1 MMKEKISAF
10 FGKLSGFYR
19 KHTALIL
26 VLLAAAAIALPLV
39 VTSTYYRSIFVRV
52 ILYSLLASSLNM
64 INGYS
69 GQFNIGH
76 IGFYCTGAYVYALC
90 SMYFKLSFWVLLP
103 LAGIV
108 AAIFGYLI
116 SLPTLR
122 LKGMYLAMVTLGASE
137 IIRLIVVS
145 WKSVTMGNNGI
156 TGVPVPVLFGIKL
169 GDTLAF
175 YYIILALLILMLFI
189 SYRVLHSRV
198 GSAWMAIREDQ
209 NAAAFL
215 GVEVAKY
222 KSLNFMY
229 GAFWAGVAGCFCASY
244 YQYITPEMFNADKGN
259 EILSMVILGGQG
271 TLVGPIIGAITTT
284 ILTEGLRFSDQ
295 YRMLIYAVLII
306 AMMWFRPQGLAGAR
320 NSVFAAKGTSAK
332 KASRK
337 KEVAK

>member
-1 MMKEKISAF
+1 MKAKLSAF
-10 FGKLSGFYR
+10 MGKLAGFY
-19 KHTALIL
+19 KKYSVIFLLLL
-26 VLLAAAAIALPLV
+26 VAAAVVLPLV

-52 ILYSLLASSLNM
+52 LLYSLLASSLNM

-76 IGFYCTGAYVYALC
+76 IGFYCIGAYVYALC
-90 SMYFKLSFWVLLP
+90 CKYFGMSFWVLLP
-103 LAGIV
+103 LAGII
-108 AAIFGYLI
+108 AAVFGYLI

-137 IIRLIVVS
+137 IIRLIVIS
-145 WKSVTMGNNGI
+145 WKKVTLGSNGI
-156 TGVPVPVLFGIKL
+156 TGVPVPVAFGVKL

-175 YYIILALLILMLFI
+175 YYIILALLVIMLFV

-222 KSLNFMY
+222 KSMNFMY

-271 TLVGPIIGAITTT
+271 TLVGPIIGAVTTT
-284 ILTEGLRFSDQ
+284 VLTEGLRFSDQ

-320 NSVFAAKGTSAK
+320 NSVFAAKSTNSK
-332 KASRK
+332 KSSKK
-337 KEVAK
+337 KEVVK

>member
-1 MMKEKISAF
+1 MKKSRFAF
-10 FGKLSGFYR
+10 LDKLATFYH
-19 KHTALIL
+19 KHTALL
-26 VLLAAAAIALPLV
+26 LLLLLAATVALPLV
-39 VTSTYYRSIFVRV
+39 VTGTYYRSIFVRV

-76 IGFYCTGAYVYALC
+76 IGFYCIGAYVYALC
-90 SMYFKLSFWVLLP
+90 SMYFHMSFWLLLP

-145 WKSVTMGNNGI
+145 WKSVTLGSNGI
-156 TGVPVPVLFGIKL
+156 TGIPVPTFFGVKL
-169 GDTLAF
+169 GNTLAF
-175 YYIILALLILMLFI
+175 YYIILALLVLMLFI

-215 GVEVAKY
+215 GVEVTKY
-222 KSLNFMY
+222 KSMNFMY

-271 TLVGPIIGAITTT
+271 TLVGPIVGAITTT
-284 ILTEGLRFSDQ
+284 VLTEGLRFSDQ
-295 YRMLIYAVLII
+295 YRMLIYAILII

-320 NSVFAAKGTSAK
+320 NSVFAAKTMFK
-332 KASRK
+332 KRKSDK
-337 KEVAK
+337 KEVTK

>member
-1 MMKEKISAF
+1 MKEKITALF
-10 FGKLSGFYR
+10 DRVSGFIK
-19 KHTALIL
+19 KHTVLFLLIL
-26 VLLAAAAIALPLV
+26 FAAAIALPLV
-39 VTSTYYRSIFVRV
+39 VSSTYFRSIFVRV
-52 ILYSLLASSLNM
+52 VLYSLLASSLNM

-76 IGFYCTGAYVYALC
+76 IGFYCIGAYVYALC
-90 SMYFKLSFWVLLP
+90 ATHFNMSFWLLLP
-103 LAGIV
+103 LSGIV
-108 AAIFGYLI
+108 AAMFGYLI

-137 IIRLIVVS
+137 IIRLIVIS
-145 WKSVTMGNNGI
+145 WKPVTMGSNGI
-156 TGVPVPVLFGIKL
+156 TGIPVPSFFGIKL

-175 YYIILALLILMLFI
+175 YYIILALLVIMLFI
-189 SYRVLHSRV
+189 SYRILHSRV

-215 GVEVAKY
+215 GIEVASY

-320 NSVFAAKGTSAK
+320 NSVFASKGTFRK
-332 KASRK
+332 KPSKK
-337 KEVAK
+337 KEVSK